1 MTDLKVI
8 YRTRSKSAADAV
20 RRVLRRHDIQVVATP
35 GLLGKLFPGNRF
47 DDIALA
53 IAATDETK
61 AREVLDS
68 RKEEISEHVSRV
80 RDDYKV
86 LEARMSYEFRD
97 RTILEH
103 ALTHRSKAREDDVG
117 GVEDNESLEFLG
129 DAVLGLIIADRL
141 YRECPQY
148 DEGQKSKLKAQLVS
162 AATLAEIGTGL
173 RLGEHLLL
181 GRGELKSGG
190 KRKPSLLAN
199 TVEAVI
205 AAVYLDGGYDA
216 ATAFILHLFSA
227 EFSRLRRGG
236 AAVIGNDDFKSSLQE
251 WLQAQNR
258 PLPDY
263 HLAKSSGPDH
273 DKLFTIELRVDRD
286 VLAVGEG
293 RSKKD
298 AEQKA
303 AKRALATLRNTK

>member
-1 MTDLKVI
+1 M
-8 YRTRSKSAADAV
+8 
-20 RRVLRRHDIQVVATP
+20 
-35 GLLGKLFPGNRF
+35 
-47 DDIALA
+47 
-53 IAATDETK
+53 
-61 AREVLDS
+61 
-68 RKEEISEHVSRV
+68 
-80 RDDYKV
+80 
-86 LEARMSYEFRD
+86 
-97 RTILEH
+97 
-103 ALTHRSKAREDDVG
+103 G

-148 DEGQKSKLKAQLVS
+148 DEGQKSKLKAHLVS

-273 DKLFTIELRVDRD
+273 DKLFTIELRVERD

>member
-1 MTDLKVI
+1 M
-8 YRTRSKSAADAV
+8 
-20 RRVLRRHDIQVVATP
+20 
-35 GLLGKLFPGNRF
+35 
-47 DDIALA
+47 
-53 IAATDETK
+53 
-61 AREVLDS
+61 
-68 RKEEISEHVSRV
+68 
-80 RDDYKV
+80 
-86 LEARMSYEFRD
+86 
-97 RTILEH
+97 
-103 ALTHRSKAREDDVG
+103 G

-148 DEGQKSKLKAQLVS
+148 DEGQKSKLKAHLVS

-236 AAVIGNDDFKSSLQE
+236 AAVIGNDDFLSLI
-251 WLQAQNR
+251 
-258 PLPDY
+258 
-263 HLAKSSGPDH
+263 H
-273 DKLFTIELRVDRD
+273 I
-286 VLAVGEG
+286 
-293 RSKKD
+293 
-298 AEQKA
+298 
-303 AKRALATLRNTK
+303 